1 MDTNRWMGHDTALS
15 MGRCLNIQ
23 AYTRCQ
29 LCCIRLWKQMQM
41 IPSDN
46 QTSHSWLYVESFLP
60 KTKWR
65 SIKTYYDIFGGM
77 NIHLPANYVDVLKGT
92 RWYQGFDPHPN
103 ISQKSLE
110 PRVYSW
116 IYPFWRVRTAVDHE
130 FPSFECQFYSG
141 SISPLDTHP
150 KYIIYDYIRYIHIY
164 IEREWEYSSPKRLKN
179 KSLLIWWWLAFPSWG
194 HIYIYICI

>member
-1 MDTNRWMGHDTALS
+1 MHASSEFNTKVRYLELLTYVVFVGSIIGEIIYMDTNRLMGHDTALS

-29 LCCIRLWKQMQM
+29 LWCIRLRKQMQM

-65 SIKTYYDIFGGM
+65 SIKTYYAIFGGM
-77 NIHLPANYVDVLKGT
+77 NIHLPANLFAVLKGT

-141 SISPLDTHP
+141 SIFPLDTHP
-150 KYIIYDYIRYIHIY
+150 KYIVYDYIRYIHIY
-164 IEREWEYSSPKRLKN
+164 IY
-179 KSLLIWWWLAFPSWG
+179 
-194 HIYIYICI
+194 YII

>member
-1 MDTNRWMGHDTALS
+1 M
-15 MGRCLNIQ
+15 
-23 AYTRCQ
+23 
-29 LCCIRLWKQMQM
+29 
-41 IPSDN
+41 
-46 QTSHSWLYVESFLP
+46 F
-60 KTKWR
+60 
-65 SIKTYYDIFGGM
+65 
-77 NIHLPANYVDVLKGT
+77 DVLKGT

-164 IEREWEYSSPKRLKN
+164 IEILY
-179 KSLLIWWWLAFPSWG
+179 II
-194 HIYIYICI
+194 IYIEYRESESIHRQKD